1 VSESLSSH
9 DTAEKLAQHVPIIK
23 MVDTVIDRALKQ
35 NASDIHLEPTTDRV
49 IIRFRIDGMLHKI
62 VELPHAVL
70 PPLVARLK
78 LMANLKLDEYRL
90 PQDGRFRVSFNERE
104 VAIRI
109 SAIPTLHGTKMVLRL
124 LDTKER
130 QFALGKLGLNS
141 NDLAIIKREIAKPHG
156 MVLVTGPTGSGKT
169 TTLYAF
175 LKLLHRENVNI
186 CTVEDPIEYG
196 IEGINQMQ
204 INPVVNLG
212 FAAGLRSLL
221 RQDPDIVM
229 VGEIRDSETAEMA
242 INAAMTGHL
251 VLSTLHTNS
260 AFLAVQRLI
269 EMGVAPFQI
278 GSVVNMVVGQR
289 LVRKICGHCAE
300 RLPSS
305 HKALE
310 SYAALFNLEEVFAKL
325 QRLGLVPP
333 PNPPLWEVKLSRG
346 RGCAR
351 CSGTGYQGRIGI
363 YELLAVDRVMEE
375 LITAGSPA
383 DAIKQAALKQGTLT
397 MAEDGVLKVLQG
409 LTTFDEVLRVTKE

>member
-1 VSESLSSH
+1 
-9 DTAEKLAQHVPIIK
+9 
-23 MVDTVIDRALKQ
+23 
-35 NASDIHLEPTTDRV
+35 
-49 IIRFRIDGMLHKI
+49 
-62 VELPHAVL
+62 
-70 PPLVARLK
+70 
-78 LMANLKLDEYRL
+78 
-90 PQDGRFRVSFNERE
+90 
-104 VAIRI
+104 
-109 SAIPTLHGTKMVLRL
+109 
-124 LDTKER
+124 
-130 QFALGKLGLNS
+130 
-141 NDLAIIKREIAKPHG
+141 
-156 MVLVTGPTGSGKT
+156 
-169 TTLYAF
+169 
-175 LKLLHRENVNI
+175 
-186 CTVEDPIEYG
+186 
-196 IEGINQMQ
+196 
-204 INPVVNLG
+204 
-212 FAAGLRSLL
+212 
-221 RQDPDIVM
+221 
-229 VGEIRDSETAEMA
+229 MA